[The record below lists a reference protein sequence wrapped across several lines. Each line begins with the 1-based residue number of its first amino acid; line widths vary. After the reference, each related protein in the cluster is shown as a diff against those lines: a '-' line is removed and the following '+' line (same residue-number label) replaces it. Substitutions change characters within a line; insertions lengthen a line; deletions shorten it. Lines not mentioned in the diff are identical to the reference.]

1 MSINNKDK
9 KKLRNITTNITTKI
23 EESKRR
29 KIKEKKRIIQKLYKR
44 IIYIKEIYKKNKY
57 IKENNYK

>member
-29 KIKEKKRIIQKLYKR
+29 KMKEKKKNYTKII
-44 IIYIKEIYKKNKY
+44 
-57 IKENNYK
+57 